1 VGNKSTKE
9 RLKSIGRVKAISVSK
24 AKGTKKT
31 NVPQAELKRGF
42 GIVGD
47 AHAGNWHRQV
57 SLLSVESIEKM
68 NAKGLKAA
76 AGDFAENI
84 TTEGIDLQKLSLG
97 SRLRVGES
105 GEIEI
110 TQFGKECNSRCRIF
124 KEVGDCIMPREGV
137 FAKVT
142 KAGTIKV
149 GDFIEVLDD

>member
-1 VGNKSTKE
+1 
-9 RLKSIGRVKAISVSK
+9 
-24 AKGTKKT
+24 
-31 NVPQAELKRGF
+31 VPQAEIKKGF

-47 AHAGNWHRQV
+47 AHAGAWHRQV
-57 SLLSVESIEKM
+57 SLLSVESVEKM
-68 NAKGLKAA
+68 AAKGLNAA

-84 TTEGIDLQKLSLG
+84 TTEGIELQKLSVG
-97 SRLRVGES
+97 SRLRVGAIA
-105 GEIEI
+105 EIEI

-149 GDFIEVLDD
+149 GDVIEVLDD